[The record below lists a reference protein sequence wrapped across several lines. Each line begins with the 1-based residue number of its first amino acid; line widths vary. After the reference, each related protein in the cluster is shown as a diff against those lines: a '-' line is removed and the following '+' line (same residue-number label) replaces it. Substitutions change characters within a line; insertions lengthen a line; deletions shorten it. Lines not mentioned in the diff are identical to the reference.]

1 MTKVLQLGDRAIA
14 SEEIIPLLA
23 SYQMIPQLLGE
34 RIIDQAISQVHCT
47 CEETDRACEEFYQH
61 WGLTSEIQQQSWRS
75 QYGLTKE
82 HLELLATRKLR
93 IEKFKQA
100 TWGHKLE
107 SYFLQRKRQ
116 LDQFIY
122 SLIRVEKLGIANEL
136 YFRIRE
142 GEESFGDLARK
153 YSQGTE
159 AQTYGLMGPVELGN
173 LPLNLASLLHTIPV
187 GEVQPPVRFG
197 EWLAIVRVEQVIPAR
212 LDELMRQRLLKENFT
227 AWYQQQLSQLSP
239 RDQIWMGITPPQE
252 VKAMEN
258 LVAA

>member
-23 SYQMIPQLLGE
+23 SYQLIPQLLGE
-34 RIIDQAISQVHCT
+34 RIIDQAILSVTCT
-47 CEETDRACEEFYQH
+47 PEETAQACAEFYQH
-61 WGLTSEIQQQSWRS
+61 WELTSEIQQQNWRS
-75 QYGLTKE
+75 QYDLTQEK
-82 HLELLATRKLR
+82 LELLATRKLR
-93 IEKFKQA
+93 TEKFKQA

-116 LDQFIY
+116 LDQVIY
-122 SLIRVEKLGIANEL
+122 SLIRVDKIGIANEL

-142 GEESFGDLARK
+142 GEESFAELARK

-159 AQTYGLMGPVELGN
+159 AQTYGIIGPVELGN
-173 LPLNLASLLHTIPV
+173 LPLNLANLLYTIPV

-197 EWLAIVRVEQVIPAR
+197 EWLAIVRIEQVIPAR
-212 LDELMRQRLLKENFT
+212 LDEFMRQRLLKENFT
-227 AWYQQQLSQLSP
+227 VWYQQQLSQLSP
-239 RDQIWMGITPPQE
+239 REQIWMGIKPPP

-258 LVAA
+258 LAA